1 MSPDKTSL
9 TYRILKPKCPF
20 VAVWFPWYWRQS
32 EMAELRKQAGRFT
45 WKINQGLARRLILI
59 IKTLVWPLVAFIQIL
74 TLLCTS
80 SKEVATMNRRSQIR
94 QLFDLI
100 YFTFWRG
107 FPSEEYYK
115 TSFYNENLFLVIDDF
130 ISGKELLILNSLI
143 SEGRDPALINN
154 KLRFDEHCRNNHLAV
169 VPILEIYSNGKR
181 EQREPNLPIPKT
193 SLYLKPVNGLQGRGI

>member
-1 MSPDKTSL
+1 
-9 TYRILKPKCPF
+9 
-20 VAVWFPWYWRQS
+20 
-32 EMAELRKQAGRFT
+32 MAELRKQAGRFT

-107 FPSEEYYK
+107 FPPEEYYK

-169 VPILEIYSNGKR
+169 VPILEIYSNGEK
-181 EQREPNLPIPKT
+181 ELFPLLFPNPFYILGYRVFHKNTFFLVLCYVCIILR
-193 SLYLKPVNGLQGRGI
+193 SFYG